1 MNGKH
6 DLEADK
12 HQPNP
17 VGHRRWLD
25 KLAEAAFL
33 DTLSSPEGSP
43 FIDLVCLFFFWP
55 LYSAAARHHSYA
67 VCPLPFFFFS
77 GCGCCCGGNVCA
89 SGHSNPSLLLE
100 LLSFDVERSLGAT
113 ARCSCYLTRC
123 RLSASFCRLSCGE
136 LGSSF

>member
-43 FIDLVCLFFFWP
+43 FIDLVCLFFFGRCIVQRQGTIRMRFVRC
-55 LYSAAARHHSYA
+55 L
-67 VCPLPFFFFS
+67 FFFS
-77 GCGCCCGGNVCA
+77 PVVAAAAVAMSVRVGTQIRRCYSSCFRSTSSEALV
-89 SGHSNPSLLLE
+89 PLL
-100 LLSFDVERSLGAT
+100 DAVAT
-113 ARCSCYLTRC
+113 
-123 RLSASFCRLSCGE
+123 
-136 LGSSF
+136 